1 MELFGSTRRAS
12 ADFGTRAAEGPG
24 VLLRW
29 TAPDQMTGDDRLTL
43 GSSIVFLALAGLSA
57 VRARREPLA
66 FSLGAL
72 YLDLFAYN
80 LLDLIGNNAKGEG
93 PPRWLNAATSGLAVP
108 LAFGVVV
115 TFVGQRRQH
124 RPVLLGLYAYFGVL
138 ALACVAPFVF
148 PSFAWF
154 PLGEIWAW
162 LVAAGLSVGLAY
174 AMVLLVRHLRACT
187 QDERPS
193 AALVLASF
201 VFGVG
206 GSGTDVFAI
215 AGAPVPKLAAWG
227 LLASGALLAAGTLRF
242 QLVHGLTL
250 RTMLTSIVIA
260 LTGIVAQ
267 LAVVRYWSAS
277 GGLVVLSSLVVTL
290 AVWGALRHVSGLY
303 AERAARLRYHATLG
317 RLAAQMAHDVR
328 NPLAAVRGS
337 AEFLLEERARGR
349 SLDEHVMYLELILEQ
364 TDRIGRVVEDY
375 QRLGRAEAKCAC
387 LDLGDTLRDVV
398 AAQRMALG
406 EGVDLKLE
414 VVGGPC
420 TVMADAGLVVGAVE
434 NLLRNAHEAMPK
446 GGKIAVVIERKGS
459 LAVVRVVDT
468 GQGMDASTRDAAL
481 DDFFTTKAKGSG
493 LGLSFV
499 RRVAEAHGTS
509 VRVTSAVGKGTT
521 VELGFPLV
529 EEDAVPSLREADSEV
544 V

>member
-1 MELFGSTRRAS
+1 
-12 ADFGTRAAEGPG
+12 
-24 VLLRW
+24 
-29 TAPDQMTGDDRLTL
+29 
-43 GSSIVFLALAGLSA
+43 
-57 VRARREPLA
+57 
-66 FSLGAL
+66 
-72 YLDLFAYN
+72 
-80 LLDLIGNNAKGEG
+80 
-93 PPRWLNAATSGLAVP
+93 
-108 LAFGVVV
+108 
-115 TFVGQRRQH
+115 
-124 RPVLLGLYAYFGVL
+124 
-138 ALACVAPFVF
+138 
-148 PSFAWF
+148 
-154 PLGEIWAW
+154 
-162 LVAAGLSVGLAY
+162 
-174 AMVLLVRHLRACT
+174 LVR
-187 QDERPS
+187 
-193 AALVLASF
+193 
-201 VFGVG
+201 
-206 GSGTDVFAI
+206 
-215 AGAPVPKLAAWG
+215 
-227 LLASGALLAAGTLRF
+227 
-242 QLVHGLTL
+242 GLTL

-290 AVWGALRHVSGLY
+290 AVWGALRHVSSLY

-349 SLDEHVMYLELILEQ
+349 SLDEHAMYLELILEQ

-398 AAQRMALG
+398 TAQRMALG
-406 EGVDLKLE
+406 EGVDVLLE
-414 VVGGPC
+414 LEGGPC
-420 TVMADAGLVVGAVE
+420 TVMADAGLLVGAVE

-446 GGKIAVVIERKGS
+446 GGTIRVVVERKGS

-468 GQGMDASTRDAAL
+468 GQGMDASTREAAL

-499 RRVAEAHGTS
+499 RRVAEAHGSS

-529 EEDAVPSLREADSEV
+529 EEGAVPSLGEAGSEV
-544 V
+544 I